1 MRVAVQQIHRASMP
15 MLVSRR
21 GLGDLASDC
30 AAGNADACK
39 QYYAT
44 VYVKAPSVLAAAQ
57 SAQAA
62 ADASLPANIPPGC
75 PVVKGSGPGAV
86 CSINGQPILCSAV
99 RECDPMTG
107 TVHFEYAL
115 PFPTGNVDILE
126 VGPSGAVVGYQGAPQ
141 GSPATQQT
149 IPTGTIVEKG
159 GIPTYQ
165 YPAAPAASAPA
176 TTSGSGVT
184 QTDVHGAQQT
194 GPGGAS
200 AGAGVTQT
208 QSMRALLTNTTI
220 GGIPNWVLIL
230 AVSGAIYFMVKR

>member
-1 MRVAVQQIHRASMP
+1 MRVAVREIHRAPMP
-15 MLVSRR
+15 LIAGRR

-44 VYVKAPSVLAAAQ
+44 VYAKAPSVIAAQ
-57 SAQAA
+57 TAQAA

-107 TVHFEYAL
+107 AVHFEYAL

-126 VGPSGAVVGYQGAPQ
+126 VGPSGKVVGYQGAPQ
-141 GSPATQQT
+141 GSVATTQT
-149 IPTGTIVEKG
+149 IPTGTVVEQG
-159 GIPTYQ
+159 GIPTYH
-165 YPAAPAASAPA
+165 PS
-176 TTSGSGVT
+176 TSGSGVT
-184 QTDVHGAQQT
+184 QQDVHGKQQT
-194 GPGGAS
+194 GSSSASESTGPGP
-200 AGAGVTQT
+200 QT
-208 QSMRALLTNTTI
+208 LTPTVVSDVKALLTNTTI
-220 GGIPNWVLIL
+220 GSIPNWVLLL
-230 AVSGAIYFMVKR
+230 AAAGAIYFMVKR